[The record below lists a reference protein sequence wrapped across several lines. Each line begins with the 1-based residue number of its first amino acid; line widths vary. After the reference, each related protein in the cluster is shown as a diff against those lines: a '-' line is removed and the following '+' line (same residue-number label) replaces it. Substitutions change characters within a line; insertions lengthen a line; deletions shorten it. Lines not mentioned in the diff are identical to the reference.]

1 MAKIKPIPKSLLIH
15 SIEYEKF
22 LKDGRHGPEFDE
34 KEAIVSVRVEST
46 TKLIRDSN
54 NEEVQASAII
64 FIDSVNTPNAKPLI
78 EKSKV
83 YFRGRDYVVISCESL
98 YALDPET
105 PHHWEVSLT

>member
-15 SIEYEKF
+15 TIEYEKF
-22 LKDGRHGPEFDE
+22 LKDGRYGPEFDE
-34 KEAIVSVRVEST
+34 KETIVSVRVEPL
-46 TKLIRDSN
+46 TKLVRDSN

-83 YFRGRDYVVISCESL
+83 HFRGRDYVVLSCEPL